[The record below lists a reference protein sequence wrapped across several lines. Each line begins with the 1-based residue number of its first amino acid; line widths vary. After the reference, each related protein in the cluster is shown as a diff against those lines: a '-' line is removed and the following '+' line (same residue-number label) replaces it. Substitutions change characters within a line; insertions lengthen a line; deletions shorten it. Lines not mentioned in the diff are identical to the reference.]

1 MTTRTEVETNK
12 TILLVSIVKKL
23 MKRYKRNVVMVRV
36 LEKFVTATVVIM
48 HLVYGRSMIIL
59 AATVTEIR
67 ILP

>member
-1 MTTRTEVETNK
+1 
-12 TILLVSIVKKL
+12 
-23 MKRYKRNVVMVRV
+23 MKRYERNVVMVRV